1 MKMLQ
6 TDRVRVV
13 ERGHVSFRKLP
24 VTRPLVIR
32 LYDNRTL
39 PHDGAPRGQRH
50 VLQTVLYCFI
60 IYKSQP
66 VKC

>member
-1 MKMLQ
+1 MKTLQ

-24 VTRPLVIR
+24 VIRPLVIR

-39 PHDGAPRGQRH
+39 PNDGAPRGQRH
-50 VLQTVLYCFI
+50 VLQTVLYSLFH
-60 IYKSQP
+60 YL
-66 VKC
+66 